1 MPADVSGRVLPPMP
15 LSETIGM
22 LYCSHVFME
31 DKYLECAKETEPQE
45 SNLTSFTVLTN
56 LRSSF

>member
-22 LYCSHVFME
+22 LYCSHVFIE
-31 DKYLECAKETEPQE
+31 DKYLECAKETEPQDFRLLVFFIKE
-45 SNLTSFTVLTN
+45 M
-56 LRSSF
+56 